1 MKSDLQAAM
10 KDAMK
15 ARDKGRVDTIR
26 GILAAIQYEEMEKK
40 TEDLSKEAI
49 LSVLQREM
57 KKRREEVE
65 FAEKGGR
72 ADLLPK
78 LQEEIKVIESFL
90 PSQLSPE
97 KIESLLQELKAKTPG
112 LQMGLAMKE
121 LKEKWAGQYDA
132 RIASELAKKIFA

>member
-40 TEDLSKEAI
+40 TEA
-49 LSVLQREM
+49 LQREM

-97 KIESLLQELKAKTPG
+97 KLESLLQEMKAKTPG
-112 LQMGLAMKE
+112 LQMGLAMKD